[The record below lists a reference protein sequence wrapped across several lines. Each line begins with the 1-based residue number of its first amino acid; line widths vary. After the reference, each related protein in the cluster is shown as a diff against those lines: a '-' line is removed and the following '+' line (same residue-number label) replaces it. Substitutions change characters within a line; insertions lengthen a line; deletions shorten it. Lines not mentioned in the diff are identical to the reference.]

1 MSSTAGDRRTRQ
13 AKVRR
18 QAILR
23 AAAQVFARKGFER
36 ATTREIAQEADIAEG
51 TIYNYFASKE
61 QLVVALASLVQEQ
74 VEEVISGLV
83 AGGDARVDVTAAI
96 DMVLA
101 LIASN
106 VVVIRGLVTALWDRG
121 PRFGGYL
128 IPGAHNWIA
137 RVAEYL
143 EGRAA
148 AGSIRPCDVQTVA
161 RMVMGM
167 IVYVAMPY
175 LQGLEPMP
183 STEERQRQ
191 AELLASVLFDG
202 LAV

>member
-1 MSSTAGDRRTRQ
+1 MPNKEDLRTQ
-13 AKVRR
+13 HAHERR
-18 QAILR
+18 QAILK

-36 ATTREIAQEADIAEG
+36 ATTREIAQQAAIAEG
-51 TIYNYFASKE
+51 TIYNYFASKD
-61 QLVVALASLVQEQ
+61 QLVVALANLVKEQ
-74 VEEVISGLV
+74 DEEVISGVL
-83 AGGDARVDVTAAI
+83 AGGDARVDVTEAI
-96 DMVLA
+96 EMVLA
-101 LIASN
+101 LIAGN

-128 IPGAHNWIA
+128 IPGAHSWIA

-143 EGRAA
+143 EGRVS
-148 AGSIRPCDVQTVA
+148 AGAIRPCDVQMVA

-183 STEERQRQ
+183 SAEERQRQ
-191 AELLASVLFDG
+191 AELLTSVLFDG

>member
-1 MSSTAGDRRTRQ
+1 MPSKGENLRARHAQERRR
-13 AKVRR
+13 
-18 QAILR
+18 AILE
-23 AAAQVFARKGFER
+23 AAARVFSRKGFER

-51 TIYNYFASKE
+51 TIYNYFASKD
-61 QLVVALASLVQEQ
+61 QLVVALANLVQGQ
-74 VEEVISGLV
+74 VETVISSVL
-83 AGGDARVDVTAAI
+83 AGGDAYSDVTGAI
-96 DMVLA
+96 EMVLA

-137 RVAEYL
+137 GVAEYL
-143 EGRAA
+143 EGRVS
-148 AGSIRPCDVQTVA
+148 AGAIRPCDVQTVA

-167 IVYVAMPY
+167 IVYVTMPY
-175 LQGLEPMP
+175 LQGLEPIP
-183 STEERQRQ
+183 PAEERRRQ

-202 LAV
+202 LAI